1 MDWVVPLISLTL
13 MEVVLG
19 IDNIVFLSILVGALP
34 EEKKKSARFIG
45 LALALVARL
54 GLLLGIKWVMGLEAA
69 LFRWS
74 SIDWIPDGWLD
85 NHHVDAVTGKDLVLL
100 GGGLFLLAKS
110 VIEIH
115 KKTMGGEE
123 EEIANKAKAASF
135 GAVIAQ
141 IVVLDLVF
149 SLDSVISAIG
159 MVRQVWVMVVAML
172 VAVAFM
178 AAFSGPI
185 SRFIDANPTF
195 KMLALSFLVLIGV
208 LLLAEGFGTPI
219 NKGYI
224 YAAMVF
230 ALIVE
235 LLNMR
240 ARRKKDAKKKEAL
253 LTEHEEAASRRSI
266 PA

>member
-1 MDWVVPLISLTL
+1 MDWVVPLVSLTL
-13 MEVVLG
+13 MEIVLG

-34 EEKKKSARFIG
+34 EERKKSARFIG
-45 LALALVARL
+45 LGLALGARL

-123 EEIANKAKAASF
+123 EEIASKAKASF

-224 YAAMVF
+224 YAAMLF